1 SDGPQT
7 LLKLRLLNA
16 WGSYGL
22 KNPTLI
28 FNYCTLWNDEEG
40 TLIQGT
46 APSEL
51 TRHFSPLLQL
61 GSVYFVSNFRVKP
74 PAPSYRSCSHKLTI
88 ILSAATQFEDVT
100 RSSPSFWPD
109 AFEFTPFSSLH
120 SRIRSSVYLTDVVG
134 AVVSIT
140 GVSST
145 VTSFGTTVRS
155 DLVLQNENHMFL
167 DISLWS
173 DIARNLNG
181 QELAVLGR
189 SGPVMLAVCSLRVT
203 GATKGGYSLTSTP
216 GTRCVLNPVSEMA
229 HLVQSVFFASTN
241 TCQYYPPRFATPNEA
256 AAFEA
261 ECTKTVSQLLALCFP
276 PVADSTRYHCSGR
289 IVSVDSSMQWY
300 YLGCALCSKA
310 AIDYDGVDK
319 WCDDHRRLVPQ
330 QTQNFYKLRVTVDD
344 NTGSAAFVLLGRAA
358 DLLVGLT
365 ANDLSTRFPYQRNVL
380 PQELLALEGRDFT
393 FDVQLPK
400 PEYGARGPPEFTVLA
415 VNEQEQP
422 NSCSPT
428 LGRRARNA
436 MPHTPPPNSPHLM
449 PLTSPYVVPTMQNAS
464 VEHG

>member
-1 SDGPQT
+1 
-7 LLKLRLLNA
+7 
-16 WGSYGL
+16 
-22 KNPTLI
+22 
-28 FNYCTLWNDEEG
+28 
-40 TLIQGT
+40 
-46 APSEL
+46 
-51 TRHFSPLLQL
+51 
-61 GSVYFVSNFRVKP
+61 
-74 PAPSYRSCSHKLTI
+74 
-88 ILSAATQFEDVT
+88 
-100 RSSPSFWPD
+100 
-109 AFEFTPFSSLH
+109 
-120 SRIRSSVYLTDVVG
+120 VVG

-464 VEHG
+464 VEHGSSVASPSGSSQLAFSTPPRRPYSSRRIAAVSSPSSAALGSSVASSPELGRTEIISYARSVSCLFLCYLNRSPLRLLIFVNDSCTPVLTAS

>member
-1 SDGPQT
+1 
-7 LLKLRLLNA
+7 
-16 WGSYGL
+16 
-22 KNPTLI
+22 
-28 FNYCTLWNDEEG
+28 
-40 TLIQGT
+40 
-46 APSEL
+46 
-51 TRHFSPLLQL
+51 
-61 GSVYFVSNFRVKP
+61 P

-330 QTQNFYKLRVTVDD
+330 QTQN
-344 NTGSAAFVLLGRAA
+344 
-358 DLLVGLT
+358 
-365 ANDLSTRFPYQRNVL
+365 
-380 PQELLALEGRDFT
+380 
-393 FDVQLPK
+393 
-400 PEYGARGPPEFTVLA
+400 
-415 VNEQEQP
+415 
-422 NSCSPT
+422 
-428 LGRRARNA
+428 
-436 MPHTPPPNSPHLM
+436 
-449 PLTSPYVVPTMQNAS
+449 
-464 VEHG
+464 